1 MWYLV
6 IRVLDLMLSVIFLV
20 VGRINY
26 LKEMRKMAEMSV
38 VSRVN
43 NPLKNLWI
51 WISVNAVGQLANTVQ
66 STFFLFLAQ
75 DHCSY
80 ANVQTG

>member
-1 MWYLV
+1 
-6 IRVLDLMLSVIFLV
+6 
-20 VGRINY
+20 
-26 LKEMRKMAEMSV
+26 MAEMSV